1 MGARNHRFM
10 PDSSS
15 NSVHPP
21 QADAA
26 GGTACAP
33 DTAHS
38 LGIAAVERDTGLAK
52 DTLRVWER
60 RYGFPQPLRNA
71 VDERL
76 YPPEQVHKL
85 RLLRRLLSLGH
96 RPGRIVGLPVE
107 QLEAMLA
114 GHAPDVAQQ
123 PAGAPG
129 LRHWLSLLREHDGER
144 LLRELRQAQMRL
156 GLERFVLELVAPL
169 TTEVGAAWMRGELEV
184 FEEHQFSEILHRLLR
199 NAISAFPGSGAA
211 PQARPR
217 ILLTTIAEEP
227 HGLGLLMAEAMLVL
241 EGCHCVSLG
250 VQTPISDMLRAADAH
265 RADVVALSFSALPT
279 RAQVLDALGLLRA
292 GLPPQRELWAGGS
305 SPALERCPLGVQA
318 VRSLQALAP
327 RVAAWR
333 ASHGAR

>member
-1 MGARNHRFM
+1 MLAATIKMPHRM
-10 PDSSS
+10 PAAMSEAP
-15 NSVHPP
+15 VKPTHATPP
-21 QADAA
+21 APA
-26 GGTACAP
+26 GEQGL
-33 DTAHS
+33 S
-38 LGIAAVERDTGLAK
+38 ISAVERDTGLTK

-60 RYGFPQPLRNA
+60 RYGFPRPLRDA
-71 VDERL
+71 QGERV
-76 YPPEQVHKL
+76 YPGDQVGRL
-85 RLLRRLLSLGH
+85 RLLRRLLVLGH
-96 RPGRIVGLPVE
+96 RPGRVVGLPRE
-107 QLEAMLA
+107 QLEQILA
-114 GHAPDVAQQ
+114 RHAPSGVAC
-123 PAGAPG
+123 APG
-129 LRHWLSLLREHDGER
+129 AEAPLQRLLALLRAHDPAA
-144 LLRELRQAQMRL
+144 LQRELLQAQMRL
-156 GLERFVLELVAPL
+156 GLQRFVVELVAPL
-169 TTEVGAAWMRGELEV
+169 STEVGAAWMRGELEV